1 MNERLDFLLRKNKGK
16 DRLEDYKNVLLRSG
30 LNILELKYLN
40 LEESDKVIKVL
51 KNSFNN
57 VDRETELLDD
67 KSFFIDSD
75 LMRKIFLGLSNNDI
89 SYIFTD
95 DFEYCG
101 MFVVDAKR
109 GLETALNIAKED
121 IQNTCFIL
129 DSNYRYYFAIN
140 YNDENNNNPNT
151 YDIQLKN
158 LQTSQDFRK

>member
-1 MNERLDFLLRKNKGK
+1 MNDRLDFLLRKNKGK
-16 DRLEDYKNVLLRSG
+16 DRLEDYKNVFLRSG

-40 LEESDKVIKVL
+40 LDESDRVIEVL
-51 KNSFNN
+51 KNSFND

-75 LMRKIFLGLSNNDI
+75 LIRKVYLELSTNDK

-95 DFEYCG
+95 DFQYCG
-101 MFVVDAKR
+101 MFVVDTKR
-109 GLETALNIAKED
+109 GLETTLNIAKED

-129 DSNYRYYFAIN
+129 DSSYRYYFTIN
-140 YNDENNNNPNT
+140 YNDENVDNPNT

-158 LQTSQDFRK
+158 IDKS